1 MKRRVVITGVGLVT
15 PLGVGTDN
23 VWKRILNGE
32 SGITPLTRF
41 DNTHHDTKIAGE
53 VRDFKAEEYVSV
65 KEMKRMDLFIQ
76 YALAA
81 TKIAMEDSGLDISKE
96 DAERAGVVVGTGL
109 GGLPTLEKY
118 HSIYLKEERGV
129 SRPSLPMLIAN
140 EAPAISPS
148 SMA

>member
-1 MKRRVVITGVGLVT
+1 LKRRVVITGVGLVT

-118 HSIYLKEERGV
+118 HSIYLERGTG
-129 SRPSLPMLIAN
+129 R
-140 EAPAISPS
+140 ISPFITH
-148 SMA
+148 AHCK